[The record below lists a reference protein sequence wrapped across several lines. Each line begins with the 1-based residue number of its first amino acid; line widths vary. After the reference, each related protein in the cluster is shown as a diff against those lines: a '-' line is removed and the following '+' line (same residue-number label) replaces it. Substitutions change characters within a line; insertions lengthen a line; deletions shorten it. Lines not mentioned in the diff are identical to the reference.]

1 MLVGD
6 AFRRP
11 ITKFARFALASDTD
25 VLNKS
30 RRRYTNSL
38 RIQLTDS
45 RLGLPAK
52 LCAMAA
58 AAEHPMQLSHRRRQS
73 WCHLVSRHLTRVVKY
88 SVANAKR

>member
-11 ITKFARFALASDTD
+11 ITKFARFAWASDTD

-30 RRRYTNSL
+30 RRRYTSSL
-38 RIQLTDS
+38 RIKLADS
-45 RLGLPAK
+45 RLGLLAK

-58 AAEHPMQLSHRRRQS
+58 AAEHPMQLSH
-73 WCHLVSRHLTRVVKY
+73 
-88 SVANAKR
+88 

>member
-11 ITKFARFALASDTD
+11 ITKFAHFAWASDTD

-30 RRRYTNSL
+30 RRRYTSSL
-38 RIQLTDS
+38 RIKLADS
-45 RLGLPAK
+45 RLGLLAK

-58 AAEHPMQLSHRRRQS
+58 AAKYLMQLSH
-73 WCHLVSRHLTRVVKY
+73 
-88 SVANAKR
+88 